1 MLNLKKQES
10 NMGIELY
17 TQSPQSLG
25 ASPTT
30 LDLTATFEECY
41 QNVMQI
47 RANVIDSNVLIVEA
61 GRATGK
67 TEGVMGPR
75 IIRVANDM
83 PGELSFLVHKTY
95 VALMTNVWP
104 NIQAYFS
111 KPVGDGRRSMLEYGI
126 DYIVGET
133 KIPSHFRKPRYP
145 IAYPK
150 HSILFRNGHHLQMV
164 SSDQPES
171 VAGRSGVH
179 AFVEEMKHNKGE
191 KLKTRLFPSLR
202 GSSASIRMSPY
213 YQGITGVSDTAR
225 LDLGEDNWYEEYENN
240 VNQELIDE
248 IASAALYLHAA
259 LYKIYRNNHRLR
271 EEKNPVI
278 IEALRLETEKAKRV
292 VGIWKPR
299 LADMRRNASYYIRA
313 SSFANKDILGP
324 KFFRTQLESLDID
337 EFLTSICAIRKK
349 EVVNKFFANYR
360 KDKHQFSDGYR
371 YESILKL
378 DLREHFVLTS
388 RYLKYYDKRERI
400 LLGYDPGHFSSIVA
414 AQEKDYGHELRVIK
428 EFTCYYPAE
437 QPELARQI
445 FEFFGN
451 DAINKQIALYHDRA
465 ANKRREDL
473 EKITSDARILK
484 RELESYGFSVEL
496 MNEGQSTIYHWQQ
509 FKLLLLLFG
518 ERSNAL
524 PVCRID
530 ENECPNLCSAI
541 PLSPLK
547 KTDGRVE
554 LDKSSEVKVPL
565 KHQAGL
571 TTQLP
576 SALIYLLFGLYGDR
590 IQGELRNIPD
600 DLPENMGI

>member
-1 MLNLKKQES
+1 
-10 NMGIELY
+10 MGIELY
-17 TQSPQSLG
+17 SQSSQSLS
-25 ASPTT
+25 ASSTT
-30 LDLTATFEECY
+30 FDLTATFEECY

-47 RANVIDSNVLIVEA
+47 RANAIDSNVLIVEA

-126 DYIVGET
+126 DYNVGES

-150 HSILFRNGHHLQMV
+150 HSILFRDGHHLQMV

-292 VGIWKPR
+292 VATWKPR

-400 LLGYDPGHFSSIVA
+400 LLGYDPGHFSSVVA
-414 AQEKDYGHELRVIK
+414 AQEKDYGHELRVLK

-437 QPELARQI
+437 QPELAKQI
-445 FEFFGN
+445 FEFFGT
-451 DAINKQIALYHDRA
+451 DAINKQIVLYHDRA
-465 ANKRREDL
+465 ANKRWEDL

-484 RELESYGFSVEL
+484 RELESYGFSAEL

-547 KTDGRVE
+547 KTDGRIE

-590 IQGELRNIPD
+590 IQSELRNIPD
-600 DLPENMGI
+600 DLPENLVV

>member
-1 MLNLKKQES
+1 
-10 NMGIELY
+10 MGIELY
-17 TQSPQSLG
+17 SQSSQSLS
-25 ASPTT
+25 ASSTT
-30 LDLTATFEECY
+30 FDLTATFEECY

-47 RANVIDSNVLIVEA
+47 RANAIDSNVLIVEA

-126 DYIVGET
+126 DYIVGES

-150 HSILFRNGHHLQMV
+150 HSILFRDGHHLQMV

-292 VGIWKPR
+292 VATWKPR

-400 LLGYDPGHFSSIVA
+400 LLGYDPGHFSSVVA
-414 AQEKDYGHELRVIK
+414 AQEKDYGHELRVLK

-437 QPELARQI
+437 QPELAKQI
-445 FEFFGN
+445 FEFFGT
-451 DAINKQIALYHDRA
+451 DAINKQIVLYHDRA

-518 ERSNAL
+518 EQSNSL

-547 KTDGRVE
+547 KTAGRIE

-590 IQGELRNIPD
+590 IQSELRNIPD
-600 DLPENMGI
+600 DLPENLVV